1 MSTACQQLEVFSR
14 VLRTSLAT
22 ILDGGEENLE
32 KNLPEFAV
40 SSLLYVAQI
49 RSRPFGV
56 MCFQKQNALY
66 SGECLGQRSPPQKV
80 LNCWHLTPI
89 CLCCCCGHK
98 AQTRSSL
105 HSAEDGV
112 PRGAHVPVRTGPDV
126 CAGSGGAGGLSCA
139 QDCTRG
145 SALRPGEV
153 RGGVSALS
161 PHTIALF
168 PQLKTLGPPVLI

>member
-1 MSTACQQLEVFSR
+1 M
-14 VLRTSLAT
+14 
-22 ILDGGEENLE
+22 
-32 KNLPEFAV
+32 
-40 SSLLYVAQI
+40 AQI

-66 SGECLGQRSPPQKV
+66 SGECLGQRSSPQKV

-126 CAGSGGAGGLSCA
+126 CAGSGGAGGLGCA